1 MAKAKYVNE
10 IGMADSS
17 NIDINL
23 QEVDETLLNPD
34 LLLRTFGISDDYG
47 SEQSKDTELSDINI
61 FQSVLMEQSPVQKP
75 PSSVIM
81 KTNQMLGGGQTPS
94 QQITIVPQDNFLLS
108 QGPAQHIQ
116 PLVMSPFTS
125 TYSPVT
131 LQPRKEVF
139 EPQQESQLVSIPMS
153 TLENILT
160 QSSTTEALAGVGG
173 VGGPGMEL
181 GGEFPVQDVQSGE
194 GGLLQVCME
203 GVGLLFASS
212 KVGN

>member
-75 PSSVIM
+75 SSSVIM

-94 QQITIVPQDNFLLS
+94 QQITIVPQF
-108 QGPAQHIQ
+108 
-116 PLVMSPFTS
+116 
-125 TYSPVT
+125 
-131 LQPRKEVF
+131 
-139 EPQQESQLVSIPMS
+139 
-153 TLENILT
+153 
-160 QSSTTEALAGVGG
+160 
-173 VGGPGMEL
+173 
-181 GGEFPVQDVQSGE
+181 
-194 GGLLQVCME
+194 
-203 GVGLLFASS
+203 
-212 KVGN
+212 